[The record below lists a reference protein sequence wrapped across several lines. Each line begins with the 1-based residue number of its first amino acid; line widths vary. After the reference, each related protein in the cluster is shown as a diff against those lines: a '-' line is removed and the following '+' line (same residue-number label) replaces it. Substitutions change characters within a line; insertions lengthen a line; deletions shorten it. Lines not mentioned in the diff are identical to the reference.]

1 MGKKKSKTSLNEI
14 KEQIKNL
21 QPKTELHELESYNRP
36 SLPVHKH
43 QQANSLLFLFFFSS
57 LMFSLPFGIFFGVRH
72 LLTEVYIV
80 EQFVRTCCEAGSAVL
95 TVNILIIC
103 YAYKAYN
110 EKEYDDEGNEI
121 DQSLNLVEE
130 VETEEVNKKKN

>member
-14 KEQIKNL
+14 KQQIKDL
-21 QPKTELHELESYNRP
+21 QPKTKLEELESYNRP
-36 SLPVHKH
+36 SLPVHKR

-80 EQFVRTCCEAGSAVL
+80 DQFIRTCCEAGGAVL
-95 TVNILIIC
+95 TVNILIIL

-110 EKEYDDEGNEI
+110 EKEYDDEGKEI

-130 VETEEVNKKKN
+130 VEETVNKKKN